1 MMAAPVAKIVDRS
14 LDVRHL
20 LTYVDHVV
28 VDVVELLIEATLNTL
43 EPLPYDLLGSPML
56 SSCDVLFIS
65 VKDRRTIIT

>member
-1 MMAAPVAKIVDRS
+1 MTSLIAKIGDRS

-20 LTYVDHVV
+20 LTHEDHVV

-43 EPLPYDLLGSPML
+43 EPLPYALLGSPML
-56 SSCDVLFIS
+56 SSCDVLFIA